1 MKSQIKKATKLAL
14 IFMFTLITTATFA
27 QRKEGKHR
35 RPQCPPPI
43 PNTEEIVKMVN
54 KLSDEISLSEEQKT
68 KVLALYNNHFKEVKS
83 KIDHARPKR
92 EEMDMLKK
100 NFEKSV
106 KSVLTKKQQKQFT
119 VFVKKN
125 SKNRPPRKYD

>member
-1 MKSQIKKATKLAL
+1 MKSQFKKAGKLAL

-54 KLSDEISLSEEQKT
+54 KLSEEISLSEEQKT
-68 KVLALYNNHFKEVKS
+68 KVLALYKNHFKEVKS
-83 KIDHARPKR
+83 KTDPRPKK
-92 EEMDMLKK
+92 EEMDTLKK

-125 SKNRPPRKYD
+125 SKNRPPRKQD